1 MTPEQARAH
10 AALILIHRLVR
21 NHGLTAEEAVT
32 AVAQRRRRED
42 GPHTELV
49 IAEAHAVVAEA
60 AAPVMALM
68 KKMAEAMQP
77 MMQAA
82 SAAMAELA
90 RAFKPTTG
98 KTAAARRDRPAWAS
112 PYGPRPH
119 RR

>member
-42 GPHTELV
+42 GPHTDLV

-60 AAPVMALM
+60 AAPVMAM
-68 KKMAEAMQP
+68 IKKMAE
-77 MMQAA
+77 
-82 SAAMAELA
+82 AMAELA
-90 RAFKPTTG
+90 RAFKPATG

-112 PYGPRPH
+112 PYGPPPRC
-119 RR
+119 R